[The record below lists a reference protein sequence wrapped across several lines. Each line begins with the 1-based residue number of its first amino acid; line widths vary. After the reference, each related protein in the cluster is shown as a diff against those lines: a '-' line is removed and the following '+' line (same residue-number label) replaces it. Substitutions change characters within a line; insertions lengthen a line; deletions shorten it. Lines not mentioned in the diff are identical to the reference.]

1 MLEAAV
7 TQAEVETWYRANKLT
22 FNQSKTQQI
31 SFTLRW
37 TDKDQTDSGPEV
49 VKFLG
54 VYLDSRLSWE
64 GHILGLSKRLSKQMF
79 LLRQLSNEVSRNVL
93 RFAHYLNFHS
103 SLSYAI
109 LNWGHSSHSS
119 KVFAQQRKC
128 MRILGRLKYRGSC
141 RQEFVN

>member
-1 MLEAAV
+1 MSEAAV

-31 SFTLRW
+31 NFKLRR
-37 TDKDQTDSGPEV
+37 TDEDQTDSGPEV

-79 LLRQLSNEVSRNVL
+79 LLGQCHIQISIGP
-93 RFAHYLNFHS
+93 FY
-103 SLSYAI
+103 I
-109 LNWGHSSHSS
+109 L
-119 KVFAQQRKC
+119 
-128 MRILGRLKYRGSC
+128 Y
-141 RQEFVN
+141 